1 MGILDKLTTG
11 GSPLSRNNGAQPTNI
26 AVPANSTLHNQYSI
40 NGTPNQVGKP
50 APSILDLDGQ
60 IPSWNYRDNAPEG
73 KSF

>member
-1 MGILDKLTTG
+1 
-11 GSPLSRNNGAQPTNI
+11 
-26 AVPANSTLHNQYSI
+26 LHNQYSI

-50 APSILDLDGQ
+50 APSTLDLDGQ